1 MVKQEKQL
9 RRSER
14 PMVVLFL
21 LPMVILY
28 AWLFIAP
35 SLRAFY
41 VSLFDWNGFTTSMQF
56 IGLNNFRELLQD
68 QYFWS
73 VAFVNTLRVL
83 FVGGAIVFAIAF
95 LLSGVLSTNLRGKKT
110 FRAIT
115 FFPTVI
121 SPIAVAILWS
131 FIYNNKWGL
140 LNNTLKLFGLGNWII
155 SWMAPENLFW
165 SILAALVWMN
175 TGFYCIILLAAFD
188 RVPLHTIESARL
200 DGAGEMQ
207 IFWRIKLPMI
217 KDILATALTLWAINA
232 VKEFGLFFSWAGG
245 VDIPAAGATN
255 LAVKM
260 YVTAFGRR
268 VTVYRMGYATAMGIV
283 MFLLVA
289 LLVFLISRAFRSEV
303 FEY

>member
-1 MVKQEKQL
+1 MKPSGL

-14 PMVVLFL
+14 PMVWLFL
-21 LPMVILY
+21 FPMTAIYVLM
-28 AWLFIAP
+28 FIFP

-41 VSLFDWNGFTTSMQF
+41 ISLFDWSGFTASMRYV
-56 IGLNNFRELLQD
+56 GLGNFRELLGD
-68 QYFWS
+68 DYFWS
-73 VAFVNTLRVL
+73 VAFVNTLKIL
-83 FVGGAIVFAIAF
+83 FIGGAIIFAIAF
-95 LLSGVLSTNLRGKKT
+95 LLSGVLSTNLRGKKI

-115 FFPTVI
+115 FFPTVL

-131 FIYNNKWGL
+131 FIYNDRWGL
-140 LNNTLKLFGLGNWII
+140 LNSTLKLLGQERLILT
-155 SWMAPENLFW
+155 WMAPEHLFG

-175 TGFYCIILLAAFD
+175 TGFYCIILLAALD
-188 RVPLHTIESARL
+188 RIPQQTIESAYL

-207 IFWRIKLPMI
+207 VFWRIKIPMI

-232 VKEFGLFFSWAGG
+232 VKEFGLLFAWAGG

>member
-1 MVKQEKQL
+1 M
-9 RRSER
+9 
-14 PMVVLFL
+14 
-21 LPMVILY
+21 
-28 AWLFIAP
+28 
-35 SLRAFY
+35 
-41 VSLFDWNGFTTSMQF
+41 
-56 IGLNNFRELLQD
+56 
-68 QYFWS
+68 
-73 VAFVNTLRVL
+73 
-83 FVGGAIVFAIAF
+83 
-95 LLSGVLSTNLRGKKT
+95 T
-110 FRAIT
+110 F
-115 FFPTVI
+115 

-131 FIYNNKWGL
+131 FIYNDRWGL
-140 LNNTLKLFGLGNWII
+140 LNSTLKLLGQERLILT
-155 SWMAPENLFW
+155 WMAPEYLFG

-175 TGFYCIILLAAFD
+175 TGFYCIILLAALD
-188 RVPLHTIESARL
+188 RIPQQTIESAYL

-207 IFWRIKLPMI
+207 VFWRIKIPMI

-232 VKEFGLFFSWAGG
+232 VKEFGLLFAWAGG